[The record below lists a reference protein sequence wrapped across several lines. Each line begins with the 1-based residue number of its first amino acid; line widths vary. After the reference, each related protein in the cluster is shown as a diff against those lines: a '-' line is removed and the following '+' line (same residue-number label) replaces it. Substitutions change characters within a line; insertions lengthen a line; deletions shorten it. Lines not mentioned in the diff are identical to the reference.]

1 LLSLFLC
8 LLSQTE
14 PPYCYYYY
22 RYALFGL
29 SENLGEVALLEEK
42 EKEEE
47 GGAEYGQVGDDAS
60 SVSSYSDDEE
70 KKEEGKDDVKG
81 LGSSGRTVVATTTPP
96 QSLLG
101 QRGAAPGLLLLAVAL
116 NGLGKPFAHWQVRTI
131 SSSSLFALN

>member
-1 LLSLFLC
+1 MLSLFLC

-47 GGAEYGQVGDDAS
+47 GGAEYGQVGDDTS
-60 SVSSYSDDEE
+60 SVSSYSDDA
-70 KKEEGKDDVKG
+70 KKEEGKADVEG
-81 LGSSGRTVVATTTPP
+81 VDSSGRTVVATTTPL
-96 QSLLG
+96 QSSLG